1 MTGFFAGLCKCIK
14 PGLDGQAGSG
24 KESSTNGHNGPRLV
38 SGSQPRVDAQVGFN
52 LGEAP
57 PLERFRPIS
66 STSASSAFT
75 EGAPQ
80 SNSAE
85 NGTRHHP
92 DQCALDAASQHA
104 KEHAAKPELQSPANK
119 DLAYGEMRTSADNA
133 VGSARYNDVRVTLSS
148 SNNPKNAAAESTA
161 ANNPITAFCAA
172 RSQIAFAG
180 KDVTA
185 DGWATTSGILS
196 YRGTSYRKSLES

>member
-14 PGLDGQAGSG
+14 PDLDGQGTG

-57 PLERFRPIS
+57 ALERFRPIS

-92 DQCALDAASQHA
+92 DQSALDPASQHA
-104 KEHAAKPELQSPANK
+104 KEHAAKPELQSPANE
-119 DLAYGEMRTSADNA
+119 DLANGEMRLSADNA
-133 VGSARYNDVRVTLSS
+133 VGSPRYIDVRITLSS
-148 SNNPKNAAAESTA
+148 SNNPKNASAESTA
-161 ANNPITAFCAA
+161 ANNPINAAVPHAVTKLSPGKMLPPTAGQA
-172 RSQIAFAG
+172 
-180 KDVTA
+180 
-185 DGWATTSGILS
+185 L
-196 YRGTSYRKSLES
+196 LEF

>member
-1 MTGFFAGLCKCIK
+1 
-14 PGLDGQAGSG
+14 
-24 KESSTNGHNGPRLV
+24 
-38 SGSQPRVDAQVGFN
+38 
-52 LGEAP
+52 
-57 PLERFRPIS
+57 
-66 STSASSAFT
+66 
-75 EGAPQ
+75 
-80 SNSAE
+80 
-85 NGTRHHP
+85 
-92 DQCALDAASQHA
+92 
-104 KEHAAKPELQSPANK
+104 
-119 DLAYGEMRTSADNA
+119 MRTSADNA